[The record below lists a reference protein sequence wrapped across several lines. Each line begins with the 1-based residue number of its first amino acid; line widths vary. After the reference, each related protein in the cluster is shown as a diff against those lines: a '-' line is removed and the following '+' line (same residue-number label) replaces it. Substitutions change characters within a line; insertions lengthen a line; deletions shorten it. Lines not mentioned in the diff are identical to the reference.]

1 MNNVNVM
8 PTPFREATYSGK
20 PALNKKKY
28 IFFIFLVCLMFLSVN
43 SLKAQWKRINLG
55 PTGWEVH
62 AVTAMGSYVLAGTI
76 AGINRSTDYGAD
88 WASVTSSITLCFAS
102 IDSIIIAGTDAGVIL
117 SSDMGAA
124 WIMPDT
130 SMRYYIT
137 SLAVKD
143 TIIFAGTLQNG
154 IFRSTNFGTS
164 WTAVD
169 SGLGDFQNLVEAIAV
184 KGDTIFAGTHSGLCF
199 STNNGNKWTTVSG
212 DALNSLQFINCIAS
226 YNSFIFVGTPGGM
239 FRSTDN
245 GYSWETDNN
254 GISFGASIFSI
265 FVTDSDVFI
274 GTTERVYKS
283 TDNGASWT
291 KSDSG
296 LPVYPK
302 QVFSIASGPNKTGGT
317 NLYAATDNGVYLSID
332 NGANWEAENKGT
344 VDNEVRSITG
354 LGPKVFAVINGSPIF
369 FSTDYGTTW
378 RAAKDSGL
386 VTKVN
391 PNLTAT
397 SYGLYAAT
405 SDSGIFVSSDNG
417 DNWKSI
423 NGGVMDTLHPL
434 DIVQSGPNLIVST
447 NNNGIFL
454 SSDNGTNWKIASN
467 NMPKSVSA
475 LSIVDSNI
483 FAVFEYGMYRSTD
496 NGENWIKVNNFYYT
510 GYFNGQTGIVSA
522 DGVLFLSNGHAG
534 IVDTTGGYFRSTDNG
549 KTWIID
555 RNWSI
560 KYGGSAFSLFAYAS
574 DIFTAPWTYLYVSTN
589 NGDSWNKLG
598 GDLESI
604 ISSVYVNDSSVFVG
618 NFQGIWQ
625 MPLKDIVSSVKQ
637 PALQTSPGSFKL
649 WQNYPNPFN
658 PSTTIMYDIP
668 KLSQVIISIYD
679 ILGRKI
685 KTLVNAQM
693 VPGHYRVNFNAS
705 DLASGVYFYRLTA
718 GSFVQTKK
726 LLLIK

>member
-1 MNNVNVM
+1 MC
-8 PTPFREATYSGK
+8 F
-20 PALNKKKY
+20 ALQNITGYKFSNQ
-28 IFFIFLVCLMFLSVN
+28 IIFLTVIILLATIKVG
-43 SLKAQWKRINLG
+43 AQWRRVNLG

-62 AVTAMGSYVLAGTI
+62 AVTAVGSYVFSGTI

-88 WASVTSSITLCFAS
+88 WASVTSSITNCFVS
-102 IDSIIIAGTDAGVIL
+102 IDSTIFAGTAAGVIV
-117 SSDMGAA
+117 SSDMGAT
-124 WIMPDT
+124 WTMLDS
-130 SMRYYIT
+130 SMSYYIT
-137 SLAVKD
+137 SLAVED

-154 IFRSTNFGTS
+154 IFRSENYGAS

-169 SGLGDFQNLVEAIAV
+169 SGLGDFQNLVEAIGV
-184 KGDTIFAGTHSGLCF
+184 KGDTIFACTSSGLIF
-199 STNNGNKWTTVSG
+199 STNNGNKWTTISG

-254 GISFGASIFSI
+254 GISFGTSIFSI
-265 FVTDSDVFI
+265 IVADSDVFL
-274 GTTERVYKS
+274 GTTKRVYKS

-291 KSDSG
+291 NAASG
-296 LPVYPK
+296 LPIYPK
-302 QVFSIASGPNKTGGT
+302 QVFSIASGPNKTSGT

-344 VDNEVRSITG
+344 VGNEVRSITG

-397 SYGLYAAT
+397 SSGLYAAT
-405 SDSGIFVSSDNG
+405 SDSGIFVSSNNG

-423 NGGVMDTLHPL
+423 NGGIMDTLHPL
-434 DIVQSGPNLIVST
+434 DIVQSGPNLVVST
-447 NNNGIFL
+447 VNNGIFISL
-454 SSDNGTNWKIASN
+454 DNGTNWRVASN
-467 NMPKSVSA
+467 SMPKSVPA
-475 LSIVDSNI
+475 LSIVDSSV
-483 FAVFEYGMYRSTD
+483 FAVFENGMYLSTD
-496 NGENWIKVNNFYYT
+496 NGENWNKINNFYYT

-522 DGVLFLSNGHAG
+522 NGVLFLSNGDAG

-560 KYGGSAFSLFAYAS
+560 KYGGAAFSLFAYAS

-598 GDLESI
+598 GNLESI

-625 MPLKDIVSSVKQ
+625 MPLRDIVLSVKQ
-637 PALQTSPGSFKL
+637 TGLQTSPGSFKL

-658 PSTTIMYDIP
+658 PATTIRYDIP
-668 KLSQVIISIYD
+668 KLSHVTISIYD
-679 ILGRKI
+679 ILGRKV
-685 KTLVNAQM
+685 KTIVNAQM

-705 DLASGVYFYRLTA
+705 DLASGVYFYRLNVINPLNQSQNFTA
-718 GSFVQTKK
+718 VKK
-726 LLLIK
+726 MLLIK